1 LLAGNILPSLVP
13 IFRKGLMIKKADV
26 VEVILQALTH
36 LANALSVQHSQA
48 PLEQQELQCRS
59 FNAILSAVLGSIA
72 GKMNDKKYRDLVQ
85 AFLLGELFSTLT
97 KATNVTVQ

>member
-1 LLAGNILPSLVP
+1 
-13 IFRKGLMIKKADV
+13 MIKKADV
-26 VEVILQALTH
+26 VEAILQALTH

-85 AFLLGELFSTLT
+85 AFLTAADTSNLEAASIIKKKIPTWRTL
-97 KATNVTVQ
+97 